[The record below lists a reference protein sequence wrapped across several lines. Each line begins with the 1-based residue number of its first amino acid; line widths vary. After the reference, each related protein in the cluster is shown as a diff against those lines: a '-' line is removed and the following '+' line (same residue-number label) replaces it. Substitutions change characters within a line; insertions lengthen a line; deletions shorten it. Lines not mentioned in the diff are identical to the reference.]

1 MTDQTSTTLADM
13 DLPAAGRTFLVDP
26 TNHVARAQ
34 LEDRLR
40 TLAVEHGEPELEQ
53 LLAEAHGH
61 PNFFAL
67 VDALDQ
73 LSERTIISGE
83 GHGFECVL
91 LALPMVLASDKPI
104 RDLPPAAVKKIVAGL
119 HEHGLLAK
127 SETAGMQRWISTSNG
142 LLHNH
147 VQRKRVLLGM
157 MSESVGRRQPMEYRN
172 TLPVER
178 PTSSRDG
185 EARFLTLSIQG
196 HIGCFER
203 VGLWGSPELRPRLQA
218 WMAEVAKAMKIQGY
232 SVCSALLPCPYSL
245 AGSKGALLAAQ
256 EQIRKLNENM
266 IAKMVVPHTECTIQT
281 QFSPSADRRSL
292 TLTMRYLRGDEELA
306 RDAFEVQGLRGDD
319 TIDVIVAMLTTHI
332 THQVEADGF
341 RNAAFVTEPEKRE
354 VEGSL

>member
-1 MTDQTSTTLADM
+1 MTDLTSATLADM
-13 DLPAAGRTFLVDP
+13 DLPTAGAAFLADP
-26 TNHVARAQ
+26 SNHAARAQ

-40 TLAVEHGEPELEQ
+40 TLAATRGEHELEQ
-53 LLAEAHGH
+53 MLTQAKEH
-61 PNFFAL
+61 PNYGAL
-67 VDALDQ
+67 VDALDL

-83 GHGFECVL
+83 GNGYEGVL
-91 LALPMVLASDKPI
+91 LALPIVLESDKPI
-104 RDLPPAAVKKIVAGL
+104 RDLPPALTKKIAAGL
-119 HEHGLLAK
+119 HEHGLLTR
-127 SETAGMQRWISTSNG
+127 SETACMQRWISTSKG

-157 MSESVGRRQPMEYRN
+157 MSEAAGRQPMPYRN
-172 TLPVER
+172 TLPVEL
-178 PTSSRDG
+178 PTSGRDT

-196 HIGCFER
+196 PIGCIER
-203 VGLWGSPELRPRLQA
+203 TGLWGSPEMRPRLQA
-218 WMAEVAKAMKIQGY
+218 WMGEVAKAMKSQGY

-256 EQIRKLNENM
+256 EQIRKFNENM

-292 TLTMRYLRGDEELA
+292 TLTMCYLRGDEELA